1 MPKKLEWNFL
11 IYYHE
16 IEFNMNEKRK
26 AVWIT
31 GANSGIG
38 KSITHQL
45 SRNNIYCIASA
56 RREEALAKMKEETS
70 EISSNIEIFPLDVSN
85 TNEIQKISDEIF
97 QKFDVDCLINNA
109 GVTTFTSAENHS
121 TEDINRIIQTNLI
134 GAIGTI
140 TSLIPH
146 FKKRGGGV
154 IINILSV
161 AAKKIFQ
168 NSSVYSASK
177 AGLLAYSNVLREE
190 VRQYNI
196 KVINVLPGAVRTPIW
211 SSEMLSEYANR
222 MMSPEDIAKF
232 IYQLYLIDYNIVPEE
247 ITLRPMKGDL

>member
-1 MPKKLEWNFL
+1 MSEKK
-11 IYYHE
+11 
-16 IEFNMNEKRK
+16 K

-38 KSITHQL
+38 KSITHEF
-45 SRNNIYCIASA
+45 SKNNIFSIASA
-56 RREEALAKMKEETS
+56 RREDALKRMKKESTEN
-70 EISSNIEIFPLDVSN
+70 SSNIEVFPLDVSN
-85 TNEIQKISDEIF
+85 TNEITEVTK
-97 QKFDVDCLINNA
+97 KVLNKYDVDCLINNA
-109 GVTTFTSAENHS
+109 GVTSFASVQDTSI
-121 TEDINRIIQTNLI
+121 EDVNNIIQTNLV
-134 GAIGTI
+134 GAIAVI
-140 TSLIPH
+140 QNLIPH
-146 FKKRGGGV
+146 FEKRGGGI

-161 AAKKIFQ
+161 AAKTIFQ

-190 VRQYNI
+190 VRKHNVKVVNI
-196 KVINVLPGAVRTPIW
+196 LPGATRTPIW

-232 IYQLYLIDYNIVPEE
+232 IYQIYTIDYNLVPEE